1 MKILLAGGGTGG
13 HFYPVIA
20 VARALKDAAERE
32 RLVSLDLSYMS
43 DAPYDAWLL
52 KEEEIK
58 FIKVPA
64 GKIRRY
70 FSVLNFFDVFKTA
83 WGVLRAIFKIY
94 ADFPDVIFAK
104 GGYASFPALAAA
116 KFFRIPLVIHE
127 SDLVPGRVSRW
138 ASKFAARIA
147 ISFPESVE
155 YFPEERAALT
165 GNPIRRQVLGGS
177 PEEAREIFSL
187 EGAAP
192 VLLILGG
199 SQGAQKL
206 NDVILEILPELVK
219 SWQVIHQTG
228 RANFDEVK
236 LRAGLILESS
246 QVRARY
252 HPHPFLDEGG
262 LRNASKA
269 AFAAIAR
276 AGAGTIFELA
286 AWGLPAILIPLSHAA
301 QDHQRANA
309 YAYARQGG
317 AVILEEQNLAPHI
330 MLSELEK
337 ILKNRELRERM
348 IKSAQAFARP
358 DAAAKIAQEIIRL
371 ALAHS

>member
-1 MKILLAGGGTGG
+1 
-13 HFYPVIA
+13 
-20 VARALKDAAERE
+20 
-32 RLVSLDLSYMS
+32 
-43 DAPYDAWLL
+43 
-52 KEEEIK
+52 
-58 FIKVPA
+58 
-64 GKIRRY
+64 
-70 FSVLNFFDVFKTA
+70 
-83 WGVLRAIFKIY
+83 
-94 ADFPDVIFAK
+94 
-104 GGYASFPALAAA
+104 
-116 KFFRIPLVIHE
+116 
-127 SDLVPGRVSRW
+127 
-138 ASKFAARIA
+138 
-147 ISFPESVE
+147 
-155 YFPEERAALT
+155 
-165 GNPIRRQVLGGS
+165 
-177 PEEAREIFSL
+177 
-187 EGAAP
+187 
-192 VLLILGG
+192 
-199 SQGAQKL
+199 
-206 NDVILEILPELVK
+206 
-219 SWQVIHQTG
+219 
-228 RANFDEVK
+228 

>member
-1 MKILLAGGGTGG
+1 MKILLAGGGSGG

-43 DAPYDAWLL
+43 DAPYDARLL

-70 FSVLNFFDVFKTA
+70 FSVLNFFDVFKTV

-104 GGYASFPALAAA
+104 GGYASFPALVAA

-127 SDLVPGRVSRW
+127 SDVEPGKVSSW
-138 ASKFAARIA
+138 ASKFASRVA
-147 ISFPESVE
+147 ISFPESLE
-155 YFPEERAALT
+155 YFSDEKTALT
-165 GNPIRRQVLGGS
+165 GNPVRRQVFGGS
-177 PEEAREIFSL
+177 QEEAQEIFSL
-187 EGAAP
+187 EGRAP

-206 NDVILEILPELVK
+206 NDVVLEILPELVK

-228 RANFDEVK
+228 RANFDEIK
-236 LRAGLILESS
+236 LRSGLILENS
-246 QVRARY
+246 QLRARY
-252 HPHPFLDEGG
+252 HPQPFLDEGG
-262 LRNASKA
+262 LRNAYKSALA
-269 AFAAIAR
+269 AVAR

-286 AWGLPAILIPLSHAA
+286 ACSLPAILIPLPTAA
-301 QDHQRANA
+301 QDHQRQNA

-317 AVILEEQNLAPHI
+317 AVVLEEQNLAPHI
-330 MLSELEK
+330 LLSELEK
-337 ILKNRELRERM
+337 ILKNRELRDRM

-358 DAAAKIAQEIIRL
+358 DAAAKIAQEIIKL
-371 ALAHS
+371 ALTHS

>member
-43 DAPYDAWLL
+43 DAPYDARLL

-309 YAYARQGG
+309 
-317 AVILEEQNLAPHI
+317 
-330 MLSELEK
+330 
-337 ILKNRELRERM
+337 
-348 IKSAQAFARP
+348 
-358 DAAAKIAQEIIRL
+358 
-371 ALAHS
+371 

>member
-43 DAPYDAWLL
+43 DAPYDARLL

-64 GKIRRY
+64 GKICRY

-116 KFFRIPLVIHE
+116 KFFIIPLVIHE

-147 ISFPESVE
+147 ISFPESE
-155 YFPEERAALT
+155 FRSEEHT
-165 GNPIRRQVLGGS
+165 
-177 PEEAREIFSL
+177 
-187 EGAAP
+187 
-192 VLLILGG
+192 
-199 SQGAQKL
+199 
-206 NDVILEILPELVK
+206 
-219 SWQVIHQTG
+219 
-228 RANFDEVK
+228 
-236 LRAGLILESS
+236 
-246 QVRARY
+246 
-252 HPHPFLDEGG
+252 
-262 LRNASKA
+262 
-269 AFAAIAR
+269 
-276 AGAGTIFELA
+276 
-286 AWGLPAILIPLSHAA
+286 
-301 QDHQRANA
+301 
-309 YAYARQGG
+309 
-317 AVILEEQNLAPHI
+317 
-330 MLSELEK
+330 SELQSQSN
-337 ILKNRELRERM
+337 LV
-348 IKSAQAFARP
+348 S
-358 DAAAKIAQEIIRL
+358 
-371 ALAHS
+371 

>member
-43 DAPYDAWLL
+43 DAPYDARLL

-70 FSVLNFFDVFKTA
+70 FSVLNFFDVFRTA
-83 WGVLRAIFKIY
+83 WGVIQAIFKIY

-147 ISFPESVE
+147 ISFPESLE
-155 YFPEERAALT
+155 YFSEERTALT

-199 SQGAQKL
+199 SRGAQKL

-228 RANFDEVK
+228 RANFDEIK

-252 HPHPFLDEGG
+252 HPRPFLDEGE

-269 AFAAIAR
+269 AIAAIAR

-330 MLSELEK
+330 LLSELEK
-337 ILKNRELRERM
+337 ILKNRELAGRM
-348 IKSAQAFARP
+348 SKSAQAFARP
-358 DAAAKIAQEIIRL
+358 DAAAKIAQEIIKL